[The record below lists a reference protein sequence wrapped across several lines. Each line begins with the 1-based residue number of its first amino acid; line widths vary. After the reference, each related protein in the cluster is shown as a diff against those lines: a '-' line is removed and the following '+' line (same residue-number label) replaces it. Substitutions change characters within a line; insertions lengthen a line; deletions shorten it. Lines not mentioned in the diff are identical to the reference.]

1 MDIGKI
7 SINYKIDDSILR
19 LEKQKNTFN
28 NNNRLDSAKIIKLNW
43 IEKSDDV
50 IEKTAQASE

>member
-1 MDIGKI
+1 MTLFCVWK
-7 SINYKIDDSILR
+7 K
-19 LEKQKNTFN
+19 KKKNTFN
-28 NNNRLDSAKIIKLNW
+28 NNNRLDSAEITKLNW